1 MLVGFDIG
9 GTKCAVSVGY
19 EKDGELVIVD
29 KSVIQTGK
37 GIAPEVIIGQMME
50 MAEKLTDNI
59 ESIGISC
66 GGPLDPVK
74 GIIMSPPNLPGWDDV
89 HIVEELCKKYGCPVK
104 LCNDADACAYAEW
117 RFGAGKGTQNMIFF
131 TFGTGLGAGLI
142 LGGKI
147 YAGSNYLAGEAGHIR
162 LAPDGPVGY
171 GKAGS
176 FEGFCSGGG
185 IAQLGKFYAKDAL
198 ANGKECSFCKNE
210 DELETITA
218 ATIGKKADE
227 GYEDAKGIYALCGEK
242 LGEGLSIVIDIL
254 DPDMIVIGSIFARS
268 TEHLVPS
275 MEKSLRRE
283 CLKYGERKVSI
294 VPAKLGEKLGDYA
307 ALSLSAMA
315 LEENK

>member
-9 GTKCAVSVGY
+9 GTKCAVSIGY
-19 EKDGELVIVD
+19 EKDGELVVAD

-37 GIAPEVIIGQMME
+37 GVSPDIIIGQMME

-66 GGPLDPVK
+66 GGPLDPVR
-74 GIIMSPPNLPGWDDV
+74 GVIMSPPNLPGWDDV
-89 HIVEELCKKYGCPVK
+89 HIADMLKEKYACPVK

-131 TFGTGLGAGLI
+131 TMGTGLGAGLV

-147 YAGSNYLAGEAGHIR
+147 YSGSNFLAGEAGHIR
-162 LAPDGPVGY
+162 LAQNGPVGY

-185 IAQLGKFYAKDAL
+185 IAQLGKFYAKDAF
-198 ANGKECSFCKNE
+198 AQGKECSFCKSE
-210 DELETITA
+210 CELDGITA

-227 GYEDAKGIYALCGEK
+227 GYDDAKQIYALCGQK
-242 LGEGLSIVIDIL
+242 LGEGLSVVIDLL
-254 DPDMIVIGSIFARS
+254 DPDMIVIGSIFCRS
-268 TEHLVPS
+268 KEHIVPT
-275 MEKSLRRE
+275 MEKALQRE
-283 CLKYGERKVSI
+283 CLKYGERKLRI
-294 VPAKLGEKLGDYA
+294 EPAMLGENLGDYA

-315 LEENK
+315 LEEK

>member
-37 GIAPEVIIGQMME
+37 GIAPEVIIEKMME

-89 HIVEELCKKYGCPVK
+89 HITDMLSENYGCPVK

-117 RFGAGKGTQNMIFF
+117 RFGAGRGTQNMIFF

-142 LGGKI
+142 LGGRI
-147 YAGSNYLAGEAGHIR
+147 YSGSNYLAGEAGHIR

-185 IAQLGKFYAKDAL
+185 IAQLGKFYAEKA
-198 ANGKECSFCKNE
+198 CSFCK
-210 DELETITA
+210 DESELDTLTA

-227 GYEDAKGIYALCGEK
+227 GYEDAKEIYALCGEK
-242 LGEGLSIVIDIL
+242 LGEGLSVVIDIL
-254 DPDMIVIGSIFARS
+254 DPDMIVIGSIFRRS
-268 TEHLVPS
+268 GEHIVPA
-275 MEKSLRRE
+275 MEKSLMRE

-294 VPAKLGEKLGDYA
+294 EPAQLGENLGDYA
-307 ALSLSAMA
+307 ALSLAAMA
-315 LEENK
+315 LEEKK